1 MVNLICFTKLEWNWD
16 TNRAVTLGRLLGNLP
31 LPPRLH
37 IFKPSKRS
45 IIYPLLMYLFC
56 FESSFN
62 ASQSVNILIYPYE
75 SLFSFA
81 AILFSFFPKIFSLP
95 QVFFFRRRS
104 FSFARSFFLLPWP
117 FLLLWTFPFCR
128 NHIFFC
134 RDFSFAARFLLL
146 LWPFSFLAQA
156 FLFCHEY
163 FSFAARF
170 LLLSQAFLFC
180 CGTCE
185 PQRVQRVWKSR
196 LWGAMY
202 IANSQPCITKLIALW
217 KPLIRLFQTWKLRL
231 VQFSRTA

>member
-104 FSFARSFFLLPWP
+104 FSFARSFFLLPWH
-117 FLLLWTFPFCR
+117 LRATVYIIGTQEEKMLHNKKKMKLNLWIKKLSSSKSATW
-128 NHIFFC
+128 
-134 RDFSFAARFLLL
+134 FA
-146 LWPFSFLAQA
+146 
-156 FLFCHEY
+156 
-163 FSFAARF
+163 
-170 LLLSQAFLFC
+170 
-180 CGTCE
+180 
-185 PQRVQRVWKSR
+185 
-196 LWGAMY
+196 
-202 IANSQPCITKLIALW
+202 
-217 KPLIRLFQTWKLRL
+217 
-231 VQFSRTA
+231 